1 MKTILDKL
9 NELKLSLEKHNY
21 HYYVLDNPIIS
32 DKEWDDLFKK
42 LQKLENE
49 NPTLIDKDSP
59 TQRVGAKPLKGFETS
74 AHRTPM
80 LSLSNAMNNE
90 ELSLFNDRIK
100 KLLETDSKI
109 EYMAEPKL
117 DGIGVELIYQNGIFI
132 KGLTR
137 GNGFEGEDITQNLR
151 TIKSIPLK
159 LLGSIFPSLLE
170 VRGEVFIK
178 KNDFNDLNKHQLEQG
193 LQIFANPRN
202 AAAGSLRQLDAKI
215 TSKRPLS
222 INCYEQGVIE
232 GCLLY
237 TTAAAD
243 E

>member
-59 TQRVGAKPLKGFETS
+59 TQRVGAKPLEGFETS

-178 KNDFNDLNKHQLEQG
+178 KM
-193 LQIFANPRN
+193 I
-202 AAAGSLRQLDAKI
+202 STI
-215 TSKRPLS
+215 
-222 INCYEQGVIE
+222 
-232 GCLLY
+232 
-237 TTAAAD
+237 
-243 E
+243 